1 MRQFLLALLFA
12 LLPALAWAGSG
23 TVTVLDSGG
32 TTRTY
37 DVVTDGLGHYVSTFV
52 VCDQSA
58 AAYCA
63 SVDSSHNLGVVVGEA
78 LPAGTN
84 NIGGAEIIDSGGTN
98 KLGVNISGQAAIQAP
113 PSLPLPSGAATAAN
127 QTAVQGTAGTP
138 STDVVTVQGVSGGT
152 TLPISGTV
160 TTSPPSNAS
169 TNITEI
175 GGSALA
181 FGSALS
187 AASVPV
193 VVASDQGA
201 VAVKQA
207 TASALNA
214 QVVGTAAAG
223 AAVSGNPVQV
233 AGSDGT
239 DVRSIATNA
248 SGQTVVVGAGTAGSA
263 AGGVATIQ
271 GVASMTPVQ
280 VSQATASNLNATVTP
295 ATGTWGGCA
304 GATVANTAT
313 APFSNAA
320 SSSNLKIITKSTGK
334 TVYICAI
341 KINPVASAVDVALV
355 SGTKTTNDCDTSTA
369 GLDGGATAA
378 TGNIFAAN
386 EGETFGNGVGI
397 VAVTA
402 STGQDVCLLFS
413 GAVQV
418 SGTVTYAQ
426 Y

>member
-127 QTAVQGTAGTP
+127 QTAVQGTAGLP

-248 SGQTVVVGAGTAGSA
+248 SGQTVVVGAGTAGLPSTDVVTVQGVSGGTTLPISGTVTTSPPSNASTNITEIGGSALAFGSALSA
-263 AGGVATIQ
+263 ASVPVV
-271 GVASMTPVQ
+271 VASDQGAVA
-280 VSQATASNLNATVTP
+280 VKQATASALMLRWSGQPRLARRFP
-295 ATGTWGGCA
+295 AIR
-304 GATVANTAT
+304 
-313 APFSNAA
+313 F
-320 SSSNLKIITKSTGK
+320 KSR
-334 TVYICAI
+334 
-341 KINPVASAVDVALV
+341 
-355 SGTKTTNDCDTSTA
+355 
-369 GLDGGATAA
+369 
-378 TGNIFAAN
+378 
-386 EGETFGNGVGI
+386 
-397 VAVTA
+397 AVTGLMSDRLRRTRAARLLWLVPGQQEAPRAALRRYKA
-402 STGQDVCLLFS
+402 SLR
-413 GAVQV
+413 
-418 SGTVTYAQ
+418 
-426 Y
+426 